1 MINFEVVSK
10 YRNTGIVLPVRKTSQ
25 SAGYDFQVAEDIV
38 IPAWLDQNNS
48 IAVIAEKAG
57 FIQRTEGGF
66 AEPSPISLDQLA
78 AITKIVNARPTL
90 VPTGVKCRLD
100 PGTYLELSVRS
111 SSPLKYWLILANGV
125 GIIDADYYNN
135 PDNEG
140 HIFFQ
145 IINFS
150 PLPIQLKKGDVI
162 GQGIIKQYLT
172 TESDTATGTRQ
183 GGFGSTG
190 NSNEVITINQ
200 QNIDLAKASL
210 QRVFGSSRH
219 SNGSFDLEAMARQA
233 LEREKEK
240 EDEAAS
246 IGSSES
252 DDGVCDIPESDS
264 N

>member
-10 YRNTGIVLPVRKTSQ
+10 YRNAGIVLPVRKTSQ

-57 FIQRTEGGF
+57 FIQRTENGF

-90 VPTGVKCRLD
+90 VPTGVKCHLD

-210 QRVFGSSRH
+210 QRVFGNGRH
-219 SNGSFDLEAMARQA
+219 SSGSFDLEAMARQA

-246 IGSSES
+246 AGSSES
-252 DDGVCDIPESDS
+252 DNGVCDIPESDS

>member
-10 YRNTGIVLPVRKTSQ
+10 YRNAGIVLPVRKTSQ

-57 FIQRTEGGF
+57 FIQRTENGF

-125 GIIDADYYNN
+125 GIIDAD
-135 PDNEG
+135 NEG

-172 TESDTATGTRQ
+172 TESDAAIGTRQ

-200 QNIDLAKASL
+200 QNIDLTKASL
-210 QRVFGSSRH
+210 QRVFGNGRH
-219 SNGSFDLEAMARQA
+219 SSGSFDLEAMARQA

-246 IGSSES
+246 TGSSES